1 MDSLQRN
8 CDKMVFKF
16 CLCSHLQ
23 QKKRKSKA
31 GLCNSMQSYNFSVIF
46 KPLFATLQ
54 TKIILKRS
62 FTFRGILDTCKTGQS
77 ILNVTS
83 VDHGTECT
91 RIYHLRTRATCRVS
105 ARAGNEPSRTE
116 QAPTMSFAQLKK
128 PNSTFTCN
136 LACRKL
142 CALRWVTLEDIHCD

>member
-16 CLCSHLQ
+16 CLCSHSQ
-23 QKKRKSKA
+23 QKKRKGKA
-31 GLCNSMQSYNFSVIF
+31 GLCNSVQSCNFSVIF

-91 RIYHLRTRATCRVS
+91 RIYYLRTRATCRVWT
-105 ARAGNEPSRTE
+105 RAGNEPSE
-116 QAPTMSFAQLKK
+116 QSRPLLCLSPDSK
-128 PNSTFTCN
+128 N
-136 LACRKL
+136 LI
-142 CALRWVTLEDIHCD
+142 ALSHLRHYAKQELTHSKQIWN